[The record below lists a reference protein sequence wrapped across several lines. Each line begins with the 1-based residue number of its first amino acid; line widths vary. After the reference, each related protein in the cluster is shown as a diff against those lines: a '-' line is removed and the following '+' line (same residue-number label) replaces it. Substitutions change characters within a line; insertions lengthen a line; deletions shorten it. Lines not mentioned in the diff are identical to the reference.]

1 LKFIVDA
8 NLPRRLSRWFN
19 ERGYDSIHTLDL
31 IDKNLTEDDFI
42 SNLSIKENRIVIT
55 KDKDFFNSFILK
67 KVPYK
72 LILIISGNLQNDSL
86 IKLFEDNLEKLLIHL
101 ENNSLIELDIN
112 KFTVIS

>member
-1 LKFIVDA
+1 MKFIVDT
-8 NLPRRLSRWFN
+8 NLPRRLSRWFK
-19 ERGYDSIHTLDL
+19 EKGYDSIHTLDL